1 MLLRMAWRNVWR
13 NRRRTLITLS
23 TLTFGVMAIVFTES
37 FQSSFYRQLQ
47 ELITSGL
54 LGHMQVHG
62 AGYQNEPDIA
72 NVVRDPLDVEARIK
86 GAVPG
91 VTTERRVLGY
101 ALAGAGDNSSAALVL
116 GVEPEREA
124 SAPLFTIHKGRDI
137 GPRAA
142 REAVLGTEMA
152 ATLGAAVGGELILL
166 GQAADG
172 SVAND
177 RYTVVGIGDA
187 GSGEMNSSAVLLSLG
202 DAQEF
207 FALGSGVHQ
216 ILVRLPSEQDDL
228 TAPLNAVRGALDV
241 KTNEVLSWSQMLP
254 EMKGTM
260 EAKQRSVHIIDFVVF
275 LIVGLGVLNTMTMAT
290 FERTHE
296 LGVLASLGTRRSS
309 LLGLI
314 LTEALIQGV
323 IGFVLGLAIA
333 IPLLHAVSGMGF
345 AAMSGTDILGV
356 RFPSTITVHV
366 IGSSVAS
373 AAVTAISTVLVG
385 AFWPAVHASRLSPVQ
400 ATRYA

>member
-13 NRRRTLITLS
+13 NQRRTLITLS

-37 FQSSFYRQLQ
+37 FQSSFYQQLQ

-54 LGHMQVHG
+54 LGHLQVHG

-72 NVVRDPLDVEARIK
+72 TVVRDPLDIEAKIK

-91 VTTERRVLGY
+91 ATTERRVLGY
-101 ALAGAGDNSSAALVL
+101 ALAGAGDTSSAALVL

-124 SAPLFTIHKGRDI
+124 SAPLFTIHKGRDLGA
-137 GPRAA
+137 GPA
-142 REAVLGTEMA
+142 RSAVLGTEMA
-152 ATLGAAVGGELILL
+152 ATQGATVGGEVILL

-187 GSGEMNSSAVLLSLG
+187 GSAEMNSSAVLLSLA
-202 DAQEF
+202 DAQDF
-207 FALGSGVHQ
+207 FALGNGVHQ

-228 TAPLNAVRGALDV
+228 TAPLNAVRGAVDV

-260 EAKQRSVHIIDFVVF
+260 EAKKRSVHIVDFVVF

-333 IPLLHAVSGMGF
+333 VPLLHAVSGAGF
-345 AAMSGTDILGV
+345 AGMSGTDILGV
-356 RFPSTITVHV
+356 RFPSSITVHV
-366 IGSSVAS
+366 VGASVAS
-373 AAVTAISTVLVG
+373 AAFTALSTVLVG
-385 AFWPAVHASRLSPVQ
+385 ALWPAIRASRLSPVQ